1 MADSSSRSSHDGPC
15 RSNEGRP
22 RGGSYGKK
30 RSEGGKPRR
39 SGNQNSESRGGQ
51 GHGKRWEKQD
61 GDRRSYRGDSAN
73 SQRRNDRDGDER
85 KRGDRKG
92 YRSDRPGNRG
102 ERRDDYRG
110 GRGNRFESKG
120 LKRQHSQRGG
130 SDRDKH
136 FNGPMRSGYREE
148 RITKRLNE
156 PALPADIDVRDLDPM
171 VLQDLKVLAKDNAD
185 AVAKHMIMAAVWM
198 AEDPELALKHARAAK
213 DRAGRVAIARE
224 TCGIAAYHAGEWKE
238 ALSELRA
245 ARRMS
250 GGPGLIAVM
259 ADCERGLG
267 RPEKAIELARDEDT
281 KHLDHDTRIELAIV
295 VAGAR
300 LDLGQSESAVATL
313 ESMNPKESASG
324 LEAARLS
331 YAYADALLQA
341 GRKEDARRWFTICK
355 EQDIDE
361 TTDVVDRLESLS
373 H

>member
-1 MADSSSRSSHDGPC
+1 MADSSSRSSHDGPR

-39 SGNQNSESRGGQ
+39 FGNQTSESRRGQ

-73 SQRRNDRDGDER
+73 SQRRHDRDGGEW
-85 KRGDRKG
+85 KGGDRKD
-92 YRSDRPGNRG
+92 YRSD
-102 ERRDDYRG
+102 
-110 GRGNRFESKG
+110 RGNRFESKG
-120 LKRQHSQRGG
+120 QKRQHSQRGG

-156 PALPADIDVRDLDPM
+156 PALPADIDVRDLDTM

-198 AEDPELALKHARAAK
+198 SEDPELALKHARAAK

-267 RPEKAIELARDEDT
+267 RPEKAIELARNEDT
-281 KHLDHDTRIELAIV
+281 KHLDHETRIELAIV

-300 LDLGQSESAVATL
+300 LDLGQPESAVATL
-313 ESMNPKESASG
+313 ESMNPKENASG

-331 YAYADALLQA
+331 YAYADALLQS
-341 GRKEDARRWFTICK
+341 GRKEDAHRWFTICK
-355 EQDIDE
+355 VQDIDE
-361 TTDVVDRLESLS
+361 TTDVVDRLESLA